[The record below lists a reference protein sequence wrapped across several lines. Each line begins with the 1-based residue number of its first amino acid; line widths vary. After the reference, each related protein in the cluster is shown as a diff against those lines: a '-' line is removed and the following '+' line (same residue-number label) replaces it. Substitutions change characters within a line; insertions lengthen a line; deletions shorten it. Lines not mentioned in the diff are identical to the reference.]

1 MITHFCD
8 RCGRPILKGETRYVV
23 NMKIYAAADQPL
35 EISVEDLFRD
45 HFAEIERIIEETES
59 MTEEELMR
67 DVYVE
72 YKFDLCR
79 QCQRALIYQPLP
91 PFDFVKE

>member
-8 RCGRPILKGETRYVV
+8 RCGKPIFKGETRYVV

-35 EISVEDLFRD
+35 EITVDDLFQN
-45 HFAEIERIIEETES
+45 HLAEIERIIEETAS
-59 MTEEELMR
+59 MSEEELMR

-79 QCQRALIYQPLP
+79 QCQRTLIYHPLP
-91 PFDFVKE
+91 PMSVV

>member
-8 RCGRPILKGETRYVV
+8 RCGMPILKGETRYVLR
-23 NMKIYAAADQPL
+23 MEMFAAADQPI
-35 EISVEDLFRD
+35 EISIDDLFKD
-45 HFAEIERIIEETES
+45 HFAEINRLIEEAS
-59 MTEEELMR
+59 NMTEEELMQ

-79 QCQRALIYQPLP
+79 RCHLQIVRNPLQQTS
-91 PFDFVKE
+91 VI